1 MFLKG
6 THKISHT
13 LRRSTEAEIWKSM
26 GQNHLL
32 ILVSLPEKQ
41 EATWTL
47 LDTQMLVAAIWGSLF
62 YHKDT
67 GAGKHHFGV
76 LSLDHEHWDLALPIR
91 WSAPALGSLRPLIK
105 MCRDFALTS
114 SGLWQLPG
122 PLGPTVS
129 PAEN

>member
-13 LRRSTEAEIWKSM
+13 LRLSTEAEIWNSM

-47 LDTQMLVAAIWGSLF
+47 LDTQRLVAAIWGSLF
-62 YHKDT
+62 
-67 GAGKHHFGV
+67 
-76 LSLDHEHWDLALPIR
+76 
-91 WSAPALGSLRPLIK
+91 
-105 MCRDFALTS
+105 
-114 SGLWQLPG
+114 
-122 PLGPTVS
+122 
-129 PAEN
+129 